1 MALLLKHQTAAQF
14 ADRFWSRV
22 RSAHLS
28 GNKVEFAR
36 LITWVWQR
44 VQAGDLTNDQVR
56 LSYNAAYGK
65 SLNVSQWNS
74 LVTTRLVPIKDR
86 YLAMLAEGDL

>member
-1 MALLLKHQTAAQF
+1 M
-14 ADRFWSRV
+14 
-22 RSAHLS
+22 
-28 GNKVEFAR
+28 EFAR

-86 YLAMLAEGDL
+86 YLAMLAEGNL